1 MYLFLIFNKFLSL
14 SLSKSNC
21 HASNC
26 MIVRSTLKAGEES
39 LLDWLLQ
46 IVAFADSV
54 ENHSRSG
61 ASEGFVG
68 GSGDNV
74 AVFKRTGNDVGSD
87 KAGNVSHVGMEQSAA
102 FISNCPHSMIFR
114 KNQVILK
121 LLPFVV
127 NMSRIARH
135 SSNNQLWSEE
145 HGVFF
150 QLVVINQS
158 GCLISYDENSSQ
170 MVKKPTTFVWH
181 GFEENRSGRDLLLG
195 SEETVSEMATVGE
208 IQSHDS
214 ATRSYY

>member
-74 AVFKRTGNDVGSD
+74 AVFKGTGNDVGSD

-102 FISNCPHSMIFR
+102 FISNCSHS
-114 KNQVILK
+114 KILGK
-121 LLPFVV
+121 
-127 NMSRIARH
+127 
-135 SSNNQLWSEE
+135 
-145 HGVFF
+145 
-150 QLVVINQS
+150 
-158 GCLISYDENSSQ
+158 
-170 MVKKPTTFVWH
+170 
-181 GFEENRSGRDLLLG
+181 DL
-195 SEETVSEMATVGE
+195 
-208 IQSHDS
+208 
-214 ATRSYY
+214 R